1 MPELNMDNLEKNL
14 GLNEYDTAIVTP
26 KSEIDTFMETVPG
39 IDEDAIINQ
48 NIERANRVL
57 DRIEDEMDRGN
68 FNARM
73 VEVFSK
79 LIDSVT
85 TAASQI
91 QSSSYNNDYL
101 VLKQKLAELKEMEV
115 KHKVQG
121 LIKGNTQIDTQQ
133 NIIVTDR
140 ESILEIIKGNKN
152 KGIELDEG

>member
-115 KHKVQG
+115 KHKVKG

-152 KGIELDEG
+152 KDIELEG